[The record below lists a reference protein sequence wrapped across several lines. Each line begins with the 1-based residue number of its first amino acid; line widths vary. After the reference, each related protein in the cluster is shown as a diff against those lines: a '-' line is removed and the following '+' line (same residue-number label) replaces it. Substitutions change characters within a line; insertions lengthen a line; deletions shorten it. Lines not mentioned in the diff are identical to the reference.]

1 MILVDTCVWSLALRR
16 QEQRDDADVRELET
30 LIRDGR
36 VQLIGPIRQEI
47 LSGIARKAQFD
58 RIRLS
63 LAAFPDL
70 PIETADH
77 ELAASYYNLCRS
89 KGIQGSNT
97 DFLICAVG
105 VHHQLE
111 IYSMDADFE
120 RFARCLPIV
129 LHRGQ
134 TPPTKRG
141 NAGAGR
147 KLQQTGDDRVRAG

>member
-1 MILVDTCVWSLALRR
+1 MMVLVDTCVWSLALRR
-16 QEQRDDADVRELET
+16 RERKDDPDVRELET

-47 LSGIARKAQFD
+47 LSGIARKVQFD

-70 PIETADH
+70 PIEAQDH

-97 DFLICAVG
+97 DFLICAVA
-105 VHHQLE
+105 VRHQHE
-111 IYSMDADFE
+111 IHTTDVDFE
-120 RFARCLPIV
+120 LFARCLPIA
-129 LHRGQ
+129 LHRAQASPAERFG
-134 TPPTKRG
+134 
-141 NAGAGR
+141 
-147 KLQQTGDDRVRAG
+147 

>member
-1 MILVDTCVWSLALRR
+1 MMVLVDTCVWSLALRR
-16 QEQRDDADVRELET
+16 RERKDDPEVRELET

-58 RIRLS
+58 RIRRS

-70 PIETADH
+70 PIEAEDY

-89 KGIQGSNT
+89 KGVQGSNT

-105 VHHQLE
+105 VQHQHE
-111 IYSMDADFE
+111 IYTTDADFE
-120 RFARCLPIV
+120 RFARCLPIA
-129 LHRGQ
+129 LHRAQGSSIQ
-134 TPPTKRG
+134 SSRG
-141 NAGAGR
+141 R
-147 KLQQTGDDRVRAG
+147 RA

>member
-1 MILVDTCVWSLALRR
+1 MMVLVDTCIWSLALRR
-16 QEQRDDADVRELET
+16 REPKDDPDVRELET

-58 RIRLS
+58 RIRRS

-70 PIETADH
+70 PIEAEDH

-105 VHHQLE
+105 VRHQIE
-111 IYSMDADFE
+111 IYTTDAAFE
-120 RFARCLPIV
+120 RFVRCLPIA
-129 LHRGQ
+129 LHRAQGSSIQ
-134 TPPTKRG
+134 PSRG
-141 NAGAGR
+141 R
-147 KLQQTGDDRVRAG
+147 RA

>member
-1 MILVDTCVWSLALRR
+1 MMVLVDTCIWSLALRR
-16 QEQRDDADVRELET
+16 RERKDDPEVRELEA

-58 RIRLS
+58 RIRRS
-63 LAAFPDL
+63 LAAFPNL
-70 PIETADH
+70 LIEAEDY

-89 KGIQGSNT
+89 KGIQGSNA

-105 VHHQLE
+105 VRHEME
-111 IYSMDADFE
+111 IYTTDADFE

-129 LHRGQ
+129 LHRANGSSIQ
-134 TPPTKRG
+134 PSW
-141 NAGAGR
+141 GR
-147 KLQQTGDDRVRAG
+147 RA

>member
-1 MILVDTCVWSLALRR
+1 MMVLVDTCVWSLALRR
-16 QEQRDDADVRELET
+16 RERKDDPDVRELET

-58 RIRLS
+58 RVRS
-63 LAAFPDL
+63 TLAAFPDL
-70 PIETADH
+70 PIEAEDH

-105 VHHQLE
+105 VRHELE
-111 IYSMDADFE
+111 IYTTDADFE
-120 RFARCLPIV
+120 RFARCLPIA
-129 LHRGQ
+129 LHR
-134 TPPTKRG
+134 PKESH
-141 NAGAGR
+141 
-147 KLQQTGDDRVRAG
+147 RVRAG

>member
-1 MILVDTCVWSLALRR
+1 MMVLVDTCVWSLALRR
-16 QEQRDDADVRELET
+16 QERKDDPEVRELET

-70 PIETADH
+70 PIEAEDH

-97 DFLICAVG
+97 DFLICSVG
-105 VHHQLE
+105 VRHELE
-111 IYSMDADFE
+111 IYTTDADFE
-120 RFARCLPIV
+120 LFEGCLPIV
-129 LHRGQ
+129 LHRVQ
-134 TPPTKRG
+134 ASPAERG
-141 NAGAGR
+141 STGAG
-147 KLQQTGDDRVRAG
+147 

>member
-1 MILVDTCVWSLALRR
+1 MMVLVDTCVWSLALRR
-16 QEQRDDADVRELET
+16 RERTDDPEVRELET

-58 RIRLS
+58 RIRRS

-70 PIETADH
+70 PIEAEDH

-105 VHHQLE
+105 VRHELE
-111 IYSMDADFE
+111 IYTTDADFE
-120 RFARCLPIV
+120 RFARCLPIA
-129 LHRGQ
+129 LHRAHGASTQ
-134 TPPTKRG
+134 PSRG
-141 NAGAGR
+141 R
-147 KLQQTGDDRVRAG
+147 RT

>member
-1 MILVDTCVWSLALRR
+1 MVLVDTCVWSLALRR
-16 QEQRDDADVRELET
+16 REREDDPEVRELET

-58 RIRLS
+58 RVRRS

-70 PIETADH
+70 AIDTEVY

-105 VHHQLE
+105 VRHQHE
-111 IYSMDADFE
+111 IYTTDADFE
-120 RFARCLPIV
+120 LFARCLPIV
-129 LHRGQ
+129 LHRAQGSSIR
-134 TPPTKRG
+134 PSRG
-141 NAGAGR
+141 R
-147 KLQQTGDDRVRAG
+147 RA

>member
-1 MILVDTCVWSLALRR
+1 MMVLVDTCVWLLGLRR
-16 QEQRDDADVRELET
+16 REHKDDPEVRELET
-30 LIRDGR
+30 LIRDSR

-47 LSGIARKAQFD
+47 LSGIARRAQFD

-70 PIETADH
+70 PIVAEDY

-105 VHHQLE
+105 VRHEHE
-111 IYSMDADFE
+111 IYTTAEDFK
-120 RFARCLPIV
+120 RFTRCLPIV
-129 LHRGQ
+129 LHR
-134 TPPTKRG
+134 
-141 NAGAGR
+141 AGIAR
-147 KLQQTGDDRVRAG
+147 RP

>member
-1 MILVDTCVWSLALRR
+1 MMVLVDTCVWSIALRR
-16 QEQRDDADVRELET
+16 REPTDDPEVRELEA
-30 LIRDGR
+30 LIRDSR
-36 VQLIGPIRQEI
+36 VQMIGAIRQEI

-70 PIETADH
+70 PIEAEDY
-77 ELAASYYNLCRS
+77 ELAASYFNLCRS

-105 VHHQLE
+105 VRQRYE
-111 IYSMDADFE
+111 IYTTDADFE

-129 LHRGQ
+129 LHLAQ
-134 TPPTKRG
+134 ASPLPSAEALEQAETP
-141 NAGAGR
+141 
-147 KLQQTGDDRVRAG
+147 

>member
-1 MILVDTCVWSLALRR
+1 MVLVDTCVWSLALRR
-16 QEQRDDADVRELET
+16 RERKDDPEVRELET

-70 PIETADH
+70 AIEAEDH
-77 ELAASYYNLCRS
+77 ELAASYNNLCRA
-89 KGIQGSNT
+89 KGIQGSNA

-105 VHHQLE
+105 VQHQHE
-111 IYSMDADFE
+111 IYTTDADFE
-120 RFARCLPIV
+120 LFVRCLPIT
-129 LHRGQ
+129 LHQAQGSSIRPSRG
-134 TPPTKRG
+134 RG
-141 NAGAGR
+141 A
-147 KLQQTGDDRVRAG
+147 

>member
-1 MILVDTCVWSLALRR
+1 MMVLVDTCVWSLALRR
-16 QEQRDDADVRELET
+16 RERTDDPEVREFET

-58 RIRLS
+58 RVRRS

-70 PIETADH
+70 PIEAEDH
-77 ELAASYYNLCRS
+77 ELAASYCNLCRS

-97 DFLICAVG
+97 DSLICAVG
-105 VHHQLE
+105 VRHEME
-111 IYSMDADFE
+111 IYTTDADFE

-129 LHRGQ
+129 LHRALAS
-134 TPPTKRG
+134 PAERG
-141 NAGAGR
+141 SAGAG
-147 KLQQTGDDRVRAG
+147 

>member
-1 MILVDTCVWSLALRR
+1 MMVLVDTCVWSLGLRR
-16 QEQRDDADVRELET
+16 REHKDDPEVRELET

-36 VQLIGPIRQEI
+36 VRLIGPIRQEI

-70 PIETADH
+70 PIAAKDY

-105 VHHQLE
+105 VRHEHE
-111 IYSMDADFE
+111 IYTTDADFE
-120 RFARCLPIV
+120 LFARCLPIV
-129 LHRGQ
+129 LHRAQ
-134 TPPTKRG
+134 ATRAERG
-141 NAGAGR
+141 SS
-147 KLQQTGDDRVRAG
+147 GDG

>member
-1 MILVDTCVWSLALRR
+1 MMVLVDTCIWSLALRR
-16 QEQRDDADVRELET
+16 RERTDDPEVRELET

-63 LAAFPDL
+63 LAAFTDL
-70 PIETADH
+70 LIEAEDY

-105 VHHQLE
+105 ARHQHE
-111 IYSMDADFE
+111 IYTTDADFE

-129 LHRGQ
+129 LHRAQGSSIR
-134 TPPTKRG
+134 PSRG
-141 NAGAGR
+141 R
-147 KLQQTGDDRVRAG
+147 RA